1 VLFAAAKV
9 GLQLGAYKLARHA
22 YEKLQK
28 MRVGPARNTKPQ
40 RSVAHFHL
48 HEART
53 FLCSP
58 SRYACAQISDA
69 FREHVDVG
77 ALSVRSKPLTDAEE
91 LLPLCYRCSSQNP
104 LLGGNSCTVC
114 KHPLITSAHSREFL
128 PLVEFAP
135 EEGLG
140 PVVVSRLI
148 ENDTTHGSKRK
159 ASGDAGDAQV
169 MSLEDGDDDEDPFL
183 SQLSE
188 YEAGRDVYEPI
199 VATREML
206 KAMPSTAVF
215 RQGSLDGG
223 DPRFFY
229 NILPEM
235 GVSMCHTCNRVRG
248 EKWEGGAGVWVLG
261 TGMRCGYHAF
271 LCSDRHLPSP
281 LVIALCHH
289 SSSPLKTGNC

>member
-1 VLFAAAKV
+1 
-9 GLQLGAYKLARHA
+9 
-22 YEKLQK
+22 
-28 MRVGPARNTKPQ
+28 MC
-40 RSVAHFHL
+40 
-48 HEART
+48 T
-53 FLCSP
+53 FYNCPP
-58 SRYACAQISDA
+58 SRRAAQISDA

-114 KHPLITSAHSREFL
+114 KHPLITSTHSREFL

-140 PVVVSRLI
+140 PAVVSRLI
-148 ENDTTHGSKRK
+148 ENDTTHGAKRK

-206 KAMPSTAVF
+206 KAMPSTSVF

-248 EKWEGGAGVWVLG
+248 VGSHGIVRYPFALIVIHHPSLVTWLSPPQFFTSENWELLTLKSGQ
-261 TGMRCGYHAF
+261 
-271 LCSDRHLPSP
+271 CSFCRTSPS
-281 LVIALCHH
+281 VCAL
-289 SSSPLKTGNC
+289 

>member
-1 VLFAAAKV
+1 
-9 GLQLGAYKLARHA
+9 
-22 YEKLQK
+22 
-28 MRVGPARNTKPQ
+28 M
-40 RSVAHFHL
+40 
-48 HEART
+48 
-53 FLCSP
+53 
-58 SRYACAQISDA
+58 
-69 FREHVDVG
+69 
-77 ALSVRSKPLTDAEE
+77 
-91 LLPLCYRCSSQNP
+91 
-104 LLGGNSCTVC
+104 
-114 KHPLITSAHSREFL
+114 
-128 PLVEFAP
+128 EFAP

-148 ENDTTHGSKRK
+148 ENDTTHGAKRK

-206 KAMPSTAVF
+206 KAMPSTSVF

-223 DPRFFY
+223 DARFFY

-248 EKWEGGAGVWVLG
+248 VGSRDIV
-261 TGMRCGYHAF
+261 RYHGF
-271 LCSDRHLPSP
+271 LCSYHHSPSP
-281 LVIALCHH
+281 LVICFRHS
-289 SSSPLKTGNC
+289 SSSPLKTGSC